1 MAVSGR
7 LIPRIARKGDT
18 MDRRFWRGA
27 TLAILSVLAVSLVG
41 CSQFGALK
49 AKKAVKEAHSLYQ
62 QQEYKRAAVKYEECL
77 ANDPNRT
84 EAYFYL
90 GNSYDQLYKPSRKGE
105 AENDG
110 YLTKAIE
117 NYKKAAD
124 LEPDLK
130 IKALALK
137 FLISA
142 YGPDK
147 MNDASQS
154 ESIVQRM
161 IQLDPTDVENYF
173 GLAKISEDAGEYE
186 KAEQALLKAKEVK
199 PNDSSVYLQL
209 AGFYN
214 RQEEF
219 DKTIEAL
226 EQRTSKE
233 PNNPEAYYTTAGYF
247 WEKAYRD
254 FRLKDA
260 EKKKYVEQGIAQVNK
275 ALQLKPD
282 YMEAIVYKNLLLRL
296 QANLEKDPAVQQ
308 TLIKEADRLRDLA
321 ADLKKKKV
329 SGVGG

>member
-1 MAVSGR
+1 
-7 LIPRIARKGDT
+7 

-27 TLAILSVLAVSLVG
+27 SLAILTVLAVSLVA

-49 AKKAVKEAHSLYQ
+49 ARKAIKEAHSLYQ
-62 QQEYKRAAVKYEECL
+62 QQEYKRAAAKYEECI
-77 ANDPNRT
+77 ADDPT
-84 EAYFYL
+84 QTKAYFYL

-124 LEPDLK
+124 LEPDPK
-130 IKALALK
+130 IKKLALD
-137 FLISA
+137 FLLAA

-147 MNDASQS
+147 MNDSSQS
-154 ESIVQRM
+154 ETLVQRM
-161 IQLDPTDVENYF
+161 IQLDPSDPENYF
-173 GLAKISEDAGEYE
+173 RLAKISEDAGEYE

-199 PNDSSVYLQL
+199 PNDSAVYLQL
-209 AGFYN
+209 AAFYN

-226 EQRTSKE
+226 EQRSARE
-233 PNNPEAYYTTAGYF
+233 PNNPEAFYTTAGYF

-254 FRLKDA
+254 FRLKDP
-260 EKKKYVEQGIAQVNK
+260 EKKKYVEQGIEQVDK

-296 QANLEKDPAVQQ
+296 KANLEKDPAVQQ
-308 TLIKEADRLRDLA
+308 ALIKEADKLRDQA

-329 SGVGG
+329 SGVGD